1 MKFKTFKTIEDF
13 EKQLAQDFYYEKLTN
28 PAEFV
33 RKNSLADPTSFLL
46 EHKTDFIS
54 CVCENLVD
62 DHEFYA
68 AYLLKATK
76 NDRHE
81 IIPIEKSGRNRWHHQ
96 WKQCFTVVGS
106 PDGIQFSRYFFQGL
120 VHGIFE

>member
-13 EKQLAQDFYYEKLTN
+13 EKQLDQDFCYEKLLDRI
-28 PAEFV
+28 EFMYQ
-33 RKNSLADPTSFLL
+33 NSLNDPTSFLL
-46 EHKTDFIS
+46 EHPSDFIS

-76 NDRHE
+76 NDKHE
-81 IIPIEKSGRNRWHHQ
+81 IIRPEKSGRNSWHYQ
-96 WKQCFTVVGS
+96 WRYCFIVVGS
-106 PDGIQFSRYFFQGL
+106 PNGIQFSRYFFQGL
-120 VHGIFE
+120 VRSIFE